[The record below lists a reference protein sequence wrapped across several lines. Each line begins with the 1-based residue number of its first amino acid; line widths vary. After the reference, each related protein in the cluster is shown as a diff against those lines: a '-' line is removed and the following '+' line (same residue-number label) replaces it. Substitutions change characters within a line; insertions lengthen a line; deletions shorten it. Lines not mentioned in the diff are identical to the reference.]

1 MPAKSIAPI
10 SLAALTRASGSSRL
24 RPGVGEGAE
33 ENAEEE
39 EEGGAVAAAAA
50 AEPEALILV
59 VAALRTSAEVS

>member
-50 AEPEALILV
+50 EPEALILV
-59 VAALRTSAEVS
+59 VAAPRTSAEVS